1 MKSKAKCKTAE
12 MKKPQMTNNTL
23 TINVLNPEQAMQ
35 QMLADARQLDQGK
48 TLTEPNK
55 LVFNDLE
62 QLLSS
67 LTPKRWE
74 LTTRLAQ
81 EGTTSIK
88 KLAELLQRDYS
99 NVHSDVKRLQENG
112 LIEQAESGGIYVPWD
127 DLDIKVSLRAAA

>member
-1 MKSKAKCKTAE
+1 
-12 MKKPQMTNNTL
+12 MTNNTL
-23 TINVLNPEQAMQ
+23 TITVLKPEQAMQ
-35 QMLADARQLDQGK
+35 QMLADAKQLDK
-48 TLTEPNK
+48 DEALAEPNK
-55 LVFNDLE
+55 LVFSDLE

-74 LTTRLAQ
+74 LTTKLAK

-112 LIEQAESGGIYVPWD
+112 LINQAEGGGVYVPWD
-127 DLDIKVSLRAAA
+127 DLDIKVSLRDAA